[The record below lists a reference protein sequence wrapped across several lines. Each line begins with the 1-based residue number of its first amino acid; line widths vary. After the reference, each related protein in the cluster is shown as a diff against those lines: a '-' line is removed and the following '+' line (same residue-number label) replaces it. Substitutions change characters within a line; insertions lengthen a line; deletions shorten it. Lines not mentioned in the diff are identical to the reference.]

1 MSIFARHLVYDI
13 IFFNMNSDKFKVW
26 ADFTPEEYYDAILK
40 RDGDSA
46 SVAYYLIDKQLRR
59 KLQTLFIS
67 MDGGNFFEFQDT
79 IEDFFL
85 YLHDGS
91 NWIYNRPF
99 QVLESIEN
107 KKSLFKWVSVTYRNF
122 MLKQL
127 KEEFRRKAVDDNSP
141 DEEPEIQDDA
151 KIHNLSTAIAYADQK
166 SLSRS
171 RFVMYR
177 LLLTF
182 LNRNLAIPQEEM
194 AQAVDM
200 QPVAYRVS
208 TKRVKDN
215 ILAYIKC
222 LEQGRNLELDV
233 KHEQMRDT
241 IKSNFNSLYSTLSD
255 YYNTAIEQL
264 PTAETIKRLRFRH
277 NHSNGFVFHENIETY
292 GLCNCT
298 DNSYL
303 YKMIMRFLKN

>member
-1 MSIFARHLVYDI
+1 
-13 IFFNMNSDKFKVW
+13 MNSDKSNVW
-26 ADFTPEEYYDAILK
+26 AEFTPEEYYDAILK

-59 KLQTLFIS
+59 KLQTLFTNLG
-67 MDGGNFFEFQDT
+67 GGNFFEFQDT

-91 NWIYNRPF
+91 NWIYCKPF

-127 KEEFRRKAVDDNSP
+127 KEESLRKTVDDSP
-141 DEEPEIQDDA
+141 SNEESEIQDDE
-151 KIHNLSTAIAYADQK
+151 KIHNLSTAIAYADQEY
-166 SLSRS
+166 LSRS

-182 LNRNLAIPQEEM
+182 LNRSLAIPQEEM

-222 LEQGRNLELDV
+222 LEQGQKLKLDME
-233 KHEQMRDT
+233 HQQMRD
-241 IKSNFNSLYSTLSD
+241 ILESNFSSLYSTLSD
-255 YYNTAIEQL
+255 YYNTAIEQM
-264 PTAETIKRLRFRH
+264 PTAETIKRLRFGYSYNRD
-277 NHSNGFVFHENIETY
+277 FVFHENTESY

-298 DNSYL
+298 NAIYL
-303 YKMIMRFLKN
+303 YEMIVRFLKD

>member
-1 MSIFARHLVYDI
+1 
-13 IFFNMNSDKFKVW
+13 MNSDKSNVW
-26 ADFTPEEYYDAILK
+26 AEFTQKEYYDAIVK

-46 SVAYYLIDKQLRR
+46 SIVYYLVDKQLRR
-59 KLQTLFIS
+59 KLRTIFANL
-67 MDGGNFFEFQDT
+67 DGENFFEFQDT

-91 NWIYNRPF
+91 KWIYEKPF
-99 QVLESIEN
+99 QVFESIDN
-107 KKSLFKWVSVTYRNF
+107 KESLFKWVTMTYRNF
-122 MLKQL
+122 MLRQL
-127 KEEFRRKAVDDNSP
+127 KEELRRKAADENSYS
-141 DEEPEIQDDA
+141 EEPEIQDDA

-166 SLSRS
+166 YMSRS

-182 LNRNLAIPQEEM
+182 LNRSLAVPQEEM

-215 ILAYIKC
+215 IVAYIKC
-222 LEQGRNLELDV
+222 MEQGRKLELDV
-233 KHEQMRDT
+233 EHEQMRDI
-241 IKSNFNSLYSTLSD
+241 IKSNFGSLYSTLSG
-255 YYNTAIEQL
+255 YYDNAIEQL
-264 PTAETIKRLRFRH
+264 PTAEAIKRLRFGHRH
-277 NHSNGFVFHENIETY
+277 TGDFVCHENAASY

-298 DNSYL
+298 NIGYL
-303 YKMIMRFLKN
+303 YEMMMRFLKN